1 MAAITGML
9 ARLVCW
15 SIGNASLSLPALP
28 RCWLRFPTRSQD
40 FSCCSLLGSHPV
52 GQGERWRES
61 CPAAGDG
68 WHGRGPQPW
77 HRGGWWQAFNNKS
90 VKKAT
95 FLFFPLS
102 RRKQQENWRSCYYG
116 MALPPSVPS
125 TIQHQ
130 QPSFLGLGGNHCS
143 FPLQHCPSASLS
155 HVQGGLARAHRACLG
170 PRTFWGPSMPAR
182 RAGEAGRACGV
193 GTDAAMGFGVSL
205 GWEDRSHLW
214 M

>member
-61 CPAAGDG
+61 CPAVWDG
-68 WHGRGPQPW
+68 WHERGPQPW
-77 HRGGWWQAFNNKS
+77 HHEGQWKAFNNKS
-90 VKKAT
+90 VKKAI
-95 FLFFPLS
+95 FFFFPLS
-102 RRKQQENWRSCYYG
+102 RRKHQESWRSCYYG

-125 TIQHQ
+125 TIQHH
-130 QPSFLGLGGNHCS
+130 QPSLPGLGGS
-143 FPLQHCPSASLS
+143 QSWAPLLLPIAALPLRQPFPC
-155 HVQGGLARAHRACLG
+155 
-170 PRTFWGPSMPAR
+170 AR
-182 RAGEAGRACGV
+182 RASQGPQSLPCAQGVLGSPDACRKGWQGREGMW
-193 GTDAAMGFGVSL
+193 D
-205 GWEDRSHLW
+205 WH
-214 M
+214 